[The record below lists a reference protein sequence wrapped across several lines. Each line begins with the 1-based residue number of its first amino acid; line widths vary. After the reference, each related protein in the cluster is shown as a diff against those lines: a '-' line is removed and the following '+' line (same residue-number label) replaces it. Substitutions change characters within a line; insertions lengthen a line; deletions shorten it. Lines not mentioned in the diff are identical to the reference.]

1 PDQEDGQG
9 DAGEE
14 GLGQPVLRPQLAPD
28 PRVVVEPAG
37 AEPVVDGLRPVPVPQ
52 LDLGDRGWPQDF
64 GPEAPA
70 RLRSALHPAEVR
82 RRARRPRL
90 LEQAPL
96 VRRRRYNR
104 FRAGPQPR
112 GPVPRRWRTSADRL
126 LDRAEQPRPRRD
138 DPAED

>member
-1 PDQEDGQG
+1 
-9 DAGEE
+9 
-14 GLGQPVLRPQLAPD
+14 LAPD

-52 LDLGDRGWPQDF
+52 LDMGDRGWSQDL

-96 VRRRRYNR
+96 VRRRRHDR
-104 FRAGPQPR
+104 LRAGPQPR
-112 GPVPRRWRTSADRL
+112 GPVPRRWRASADTL
-126 LDRAEQPRPRRD
+126 HDGAEQPRTRGY
-138 DPAED
+138 DPAEDGR